1 MTMSTLADPQDGLA
15 AMLGPGAVLTD
26 PADLEKYETGWRYG
40 KGRALLVVRPASTAQ
55 VSQVLAFCRERGL
68 RVLPQGANT
77 GLVGA
82 SVPDPGGRMVV
93 LSLERLN
100 HRLELDE
107 LDRTVTVD
115 AGVLLSALNEA
126 LAEHGLT
133 FPVDLPADPQIGG
146 MIAANTGGAR
156 LLRYG
161 DVRRNLLGLEVVLAD
176 GRVVDALTALRK
188 NNTGLDFK
196 QLFTGT
202 SGVFGVI
209 TGAVLQVTPLPRQRA
224 AALVG
229 VQHGPAALG
238 LLQALEHGL
247 SELLAAFEVMS
258 RASLEPVFG
267 GRAQLRNPF
276 GATLAPYTVLVE
288 LASTLPESA
297 LDLANLL
304 ESALA
309 EYLEGHEEDI
319 TDVIMG
325 RPDEFWAVRHHISE
339 SLREEGRVL
348 AFDIAVPRSRLPAFT
363 DAVKAWLAAEQ
374 PCFRVCDFG
383 HWGDGG
389 THLNLVWR
397 EADGALPA
405 DQLVPLV
412 QRRIY
417 DLAVLEFN
425 GSYSAEHGVGPHNQA
440 FFDDYTGK
448 AQKAAG
454 AALKTCFDPEGM
466 LGTVRLW

>member
-1 MTMSTLADPQDGLA
+1 MQTSSSIQEDLSAL
-15 AMLGPGAVLTD
+15 LGPGGVLTD

-40 KGRALLVVRPASTAQ
+40 KGKALLVVRPASTDQVAQ
-55 VSQVLAFCRERGL
+55 VITFCKERSL
-68 RVLPQGANT
+68 RVLAQGANT

-82 SVPDPGGRMVV
+82 SVPDASGRMVV

-100 HRLELDE
+100 RRLELDA
-107 LDRTVTVD
+107 LNRTVTVD
-115 AGVLLSALNEA
+115 AGVLLSGLNAA

-176 GRVVDALTALRK
+176 GSRVDTLTALRK

-209 TGAVLQVTPLPRQRA
+209 TGAVLQVAPLPRQRA

-229 VQHGPAALG
+229 VQNGAAALR

-258 RASLEPVFG
+258 CDALEPVFSG
-267 GRAQLRNPF
+267 DGQLRNPF
-276 GATLAPYTVLVE
+276 GQALAPYTVLVE
-288 LASTLPESA
+288 LASTLPETS
-297 LDLANLL
+297 LNLADLL
-304 ESALA
+304 EAALA
-309 EYLEGHEEDI
+309 EHMEGHEEDL

-339 SLREEGRVL
+339 SLREVGRVL
-348 AFDIAVPRSRLPAFT
+348 AFDIAVPRSSLPAFT
-363 DAVKAWLAAEQ
+363 DAVKAWLKAEQ

>member
-1 MTMSTLADPQDGLA
+1 MPELAEELSA
-15 AMLGPGAVLTD
+15 LLGPGAVLTE
-26 PADLEKYETGWRYG
+26 PSDLEKYETGWRYG
-40 KGRALLVVRPASTAQ
+40 KGKALLMARPASSAQ
-55 VSQVLAFCRERGL
+55 VAETLAFCRRHSL
-68 RVLPQGANT
+68 RVLAQGANT

-82 SVPDPGGRMVV
+82 SVPDSSGRMVV

-100 HRLELDE
+100 KRLQVDV

-115 AGVLLSALNEA
+115 AGVLLSTLNEA

-176 GRVVDALTALRK
+176 GTVVDALTALRK

-202 SGVFGVI
+202 SGVFGII
-209 TGAVLQVTPLPRQRA
+209 TGAVLQLAPLPRQRA
-224 AALVG
+224 TALVG
-229 VQHGPAALG
+229 LQDGRAALD
-238 LLQALEHGL
+238 LLQALERSL
-247 SELLAAFEVMS
+247 SELLAAYEVMS
-258 RASLEPVFG
+258 ANALGPVFEG
-267 GRAQLRNPF
+267 SAPLRNPF
-276 GATLAPYTVLVE
+276 GAPLAPYTVLVE

-297 LDLANLL
+297 LDLPGLL

-309 EYLEGHEEDI
+309 EHMEAHDDQI

-325 RPDEFWAVRHHISE
+325 SPEAFWAMRHHISE
-339 SLREEGRVL
+339 SLRDLGKVL
-348 AFDIAVPRSRLPAFT
+348 AFDLSVPRSRLPAFT
-363 DAVKAWLAAEQ
+363 DAVKAWLQAEQ
-374 PCFRVCDFG
+374 PAFRVCDFG

-389 THLNLVWR
+389 THVNLVWR
-397 EADGALPA
+397 EQDSPIPA
-405 DQLVPLV
+405 AQLVPLV

-417 DLAVLEFN
+417 ELAVLEFA

-440 FFDDYTGK
+440 FFDAFTG
-448 AQKAAG
+448 APQKAAG
-454 AALKTCFDPEGM
+454 AALKARFDPGGM

>member
-1 MTMSTLADPQDGLA
+1 MTTPAMLQQELSTL
-15 AMLGPGAVLTD
+15 LGPGAVLTE
-26 PADLEKYETGWRYG
+26 PPDLEKYETGWRYG
-40 KGRALLVVRPASTAQ
+40 HGKALLAARPASTGQ
-55 VSQVLAFCRERGL
+55 VAQVLAFCRQHGL
-68 RVLPQGANT
+68 RVIAQGANT
-77 GLVGA
+77 GLVGG
-82 SVPDPGGRMVV
+82 SVPDDSGRMVV

-100 HRLELDE
+100 RRLDVDV
-107 LDRTVTVD
+107 LDRTVKVD

-161 DVRRNLLGLEVVLAD
+161 DVRHNLLGLEVVLAD
-176 GRVVDALTALRK
+176 GSVVDALTALRK

-209 TGAVLQVTPLPRQRA
+209 TGAVLQVAPLPRQRA
-224 AALVG
+224 TALVG
-229 VQHGPAALG
+229 LQDGPAALG

-247 SELLAAFEVMS
+247 SELLAAYEVMS
-258 RASLEPVFG
+258 AEALGPVFSG
-267 GRAQLRNPF
+267 SAPLRNPF
-276 GATLAPYTVLVE
+276 GAGVLAPYTVLVE

-297 LDLANLL
+297 LNLADLL
-304 ESALA
+304 ESALSDH
-309 EYLEGHEEDI
+309 LEAHGEEI

-325 RPDEFWAVRHHISE
+325 KPEEFWALRHHISE
-339 SLREEGRVL
+339 SLREEGKVL
-348 AFDIAVPRSRLPAFT
+348 AFDLAVPRSRLPAFT
-363 DAVKAWLAAEQ
+363 DAVKAWLQAEH

-397 EADGALPA
+397 EQDSPIPA
-405 DQLVPLV
+405 AQLVPQV

-417 DLAVLEFN
+417 QIAVQDFA

-440 FFDDYTGK
+440 SFDAYTSP

-454 AALKTCFDPEGM
+454 AALKARFDPDGM

>member
-1 MTMSTLADPQDGLA
+1 MAAVTSPQEELA
-15 AMLGPGAVLTD
+15 ALLGPGAVLSD
-26 PADLEKYETGWRYG
+26 PADLEKYQTGWRYG
-40 KGRALLVVRPASTAQ
+40 KGRALLVARPSSTAQ
-55 VSQVLAFCRERGL
+55 VAQVLVFCRERGL

-82 SVPDPGGRMVV
+82 SVPDAGGRMVV

-100 HRLELDE
+100 RRLAIDA

-115 AGVLLSALNEA
+115 AGVLLSDLNQA

-146 MIAANTGGAR
+146 MVAANTGGAR

-161 DVRRNLLGLEVVLAD
+161 DVRHNLLGLELVLAD
-176 GRVVDALTALRK
+176 GSVVDELSALRK
-188 NNTGLDFK
+188 NNTGLDLK

-209 TGAVLQVTPLPRQRA
+209 TGAVLQVAPLPRQRA

-229 VQHGPAALG
+229 LRDGAAALG
-238 LLQALEHGL
+238 LLRAMEQGL
-247 SELLAAFEVMS
+247 AELLAAFEVMS
-258 RASLEPVFG
+258 REALAPVFG
-267 GRAQLRNPF
+267 PGGARNPF
-276 GATLAPYTVLVE
+276 GAGGLAPYTVLVE
-288 LASTLPESA
+288 LASTLPEA
-297 LDLANLL
+297 TLDLSGLL

-309 EYLEGHEEDI
+309 AHLEQHEEELGDI
-319 TDVIMG
+319 LMG
-325 RPDEFWAVRHHISE
+325 RPDEFWALRHHISE
-339 SLREEGRVL
+339 SLREQGRVL

-363 DAVKAWLAAEQ
+363 EAVKAWLAAEQ

-397 EADGALPA
+397 EAEAPLPA
-405 DQLVPLV
+405 EQLVPLV

-417 DLAVLEFN
+417 DLAVREFA

-440 FFDDYTGK
+440 FFDAYTGP
-448 AQKAAG
+448 ARKAAG
-454 AALKTCFDPEGM
+454 AALKAHFDPQGL

>member
-1 MTMSTLADPQDGLA
+1 MPTPSPQDELA

-82 SVPDPGGRMVV
+82 SVPDAGGRMVV

-100 HRLELDE
+100 HRLQLDA

-115 AGVLLSALNEA
+115 AGLLLSALNEA

-176 GRVVDALTALRK
+176 GQVVDALTALRK

-229 VQHGPAALG
+229 VRHGPAALG
-238 LLQALEHGL
+238 LLQALEQGL

-258 RASLEPVFG
+258 RAALEPVFG
-267 GRAQLRNPF
+267 GHSQLRNPF

-297 LDLANLL
+297 LDLADLL

-309 EYLEGHEEDI
+309 EHLEGHEEDI

-397 EADGALPA
+397 EADAPLPA
-405 DQLVPLV
+405 ERLVPLV

-440 FFDDYTGK
+440 CFDAYTGK

-454 AALKTCFDPEGM
+454 AALKACFDPDGM

>member
-1 MTMSTLADPQDGLA
+1 MPAAAIRKDLA
-15 AMLGPGAVLTD
+15 ALLGPGAVLTD
-26 PADLEKYETGWRYG
+26 PSDLEKYETGWRYG
-40 KGRALLVVRPASTAQ
+40 RGKALLVARPASTAE
-55 VSQVLAFCRERGL
+55 VARVLSFCRERGL
-68 RVLPQGANT
+68 RVLAQGANT

-82 SVPDPGGRMVV
+82 SVPDAGGEMVV

-100 HRLELDE
+100 RRLEVDA

-115 AGVLLSALNEA
+115 AGVLLSDLNRA

-161 DVRRNLLGLEVVLAD
+161 DVRRNLLGVEVALAD
-176 GRVVDALTALRK
+176 GSVADALTALRK

-209 TGAVLQVTPLPRQRA
+209 TGAVLQVAPLPRQRA

-229 VQHGPAALG
+229 VERGAAALD
-238 LLQALEHGL
+238 LLQALERGR

-258 RASLEPVFG
+258 RGALAPVFSG
-267 GRAQLRNPF
+267 QGQLRNPF
-276 GATLAPYTVLVE
+276 GQALAPYTILVE

-297 LDLANLL
+297 LDLAGLL

-309 EYLEGHEEDI
+309 EYLEGHEDEI
-319 TDVIMG
+319 SDVLMG
-325 RPDEFWAVRHHISE
+325 RPDEFWAIRHHISE

-348 AFDIAVPRSRLPAFT
+348 AFDVAVPRSRMPEFT
-363 DAVKAWLAAEQ
+363 EAVKAWLRAEH
-374 PCFRVCDFG
+374 PGFRVCDFG

-389 THLNLVWR
+389 THLNLVLP
-397 EADGALPA
+397 EGAAPRPFE
-405 DQLVPLV
+405 DLVPEV
-412 QRRIY
+412 QRGVY
-417 DLAVLEFN
+417 DLAVRGFH
-425 GSYSAEHGVGPHNQA
+425 GSFSAEHGVGPHNQA
-440 FFDDYTGK
+440 FFDEYTGA

-454 AALKTCFDPEGM
+454 AALKARFDPDGL

>member
-1 MTMSTLADPQDGLA
+1 MPELAEELSA
-15 AMLGPGAVLTD
+15 LLGPGAVLTE
-26 PADLEKYETGWRYG
+26 PSDLEKYETGWRYG
-40 KGRALLVVRPASTAQ
+40 KGKALLMARPASTAQ
-55 VSQVLAFCRERGL
+55 VAETLAFCRRHSL
-68 RVLPQGANT
+68 RVLAQGANT

-82 SVPDPGGRMVV
+82 SVPDSSGRMVV

-100 HRLELDE
+100 KRLQVDV

-115 AGVLLSALNEA
+115 AGVLLSTLNEA

-161 DVRRNLLGLEVVLAD
+161 DVRRNLLGLEMVLAD
-176 GRVVDALTALRK
+176 GTVVDALTALRK

-202 SGVFGVI
+202 SGVFGII
-209 TGAVLQVTPLPRQRA
+209 TGAVLQLAPLPRQRA
-224 AALVG
+224 TALVG
-229 VQHGPAALG
+229 LQDGRAALD
-238 LLQALEHGL
+238 LLQALERSL
-247 SELLAAFEVMS
+247 SELLAAYEVMS
-258 RASLEPVFG
+258 ANALGPVFEG
-267 GRAQLRNPF
+267 SAPLRNPF
-276 GATLAPYTVLVE
+276 GAPLAPYTVLVE

-297 LDLANLL
+297 LDLPGLL

-309 EYLEGHEEDI
+309 EHMEAHDDQI

-325 RPDEFWAVRHHISE
+325 SPEAFWAMRHHISE
-339 SLREEGRVL
+339 SLRDLGKVL
-348 AFDIAVPRSRLPAFT
+348 AFDLSVPRSRLAAFT
-363 DAVKAWLAAEQ
+363 DAVKAWLQAEQ
-374 PCFRVCDFG
+374 PAFRVCDFG

-389 THLNLVWR
+389 THVNLVWR
-397 EADGALPA
+397 EQDSPIPA
-405 DQLVPLV
+405 AQLVPLV

-417 DLAVLEFN
+417 ELAVLEFA

-440 FFDDYTGK
+440 FFDAFTG
-448 AQKAAG
+448 APQKAAG
-454 AALKTCFDPEGM
+454 AALKARFDPGGM

>member
-1 MTMSTLADPQDGLA
+1 MQNPASIQEELA
-15 AMLGPGAVLTD
+15 ALIGPAAVLTD
-26 PADLEKYETGWRYG
+26 PSDLEKYETGWRYG
-40 KGRALLVVRPASTAQ
+40 HGRALLVARPASTGEVAQ
-55 VSQVLAFCRERGL
+55 VLERCRAHGL

-82 SVPDPGGRMVV
+82 SGPDGGGRMGV
-93 LSLERLN
+93 LSRERLN
-100 HRLELDE
+100 RRREIAV

-115 AGVLLSALNEA
+115 AGVLLSDLNRA

-161 DVRRNLLGLEVVLAD
+161 DVRRNLLGLEVALAD
-176 GRVVDALTALRK
+176 GTVVDALTALRK

-209 TGAVLQVTPLPRQRA
+209 TGAVLQVVPLPRQQA
-224 AALVG
+224 TALVG
-229 VQHGPAALG
+229 VRDGDAALA
-238 LLQALEHGL
+238 LLQALERSL
-247 SELLAAFEVMS
+247 DELLAAFEVIS
-258 RASLEPVFG
+258 AAALGPVFRG
-267 GRAQLRNPF
+267 SAPLRNPF
-276 GATLAPYTVLVE
+276 GAALAPYTVLVE
-288 LASTLPESA
+288 LASTLPEAA
-297 LDLANLL
+297 LDLPGLL

-309 EYLEGHEEDI
+309 DFLEAHEAEI

-325 RPDEFWAVRHHISE
+325 RPEEFWALRHHISE
-339 SLREEGRVL
+339 SLRDEGKVL
-348 AFDIAVPRSRLPAFT
+348 GFDIAVPRSRLPGFT
-363 DAVKAWLAAEQ
+363 DAVKACLAAEF
-374 PCFRVCDFG
+374 PMFRVCDFG

-397 EADGALPA
+397 EQDSPVPA
-405 DQLVPLV
+405 AELVPRV

-417 DLAVLEFN
+417 DLAVLEHA

-440 FFDDYTGK
+440 FFDAYTGPR
-448 AQKAAG
+448 QKAAG
-454 AALKTCFDPEGM
+454 AALKACLDPGGM

>member
-1 MTMSTLADPQDGLA
+1 MPELAEELSA
-15 AMLGPGAVLTD
+15 LLGPGAVLTE
-26 PADLEKYETGWRYG
+26 PSDLEKYETGWRYG
-40 KGRALLVVRPASTAQ
+40 KGKALLMARPASTAQ
-55 VSQVLAFCRERGL
+55 VAETLAFCRRHSL
-68 RVLPQGANT
+68 RVLAQGANT

-82 SVPDPGGRMVV
+82 SVPDSSGRMVV

-100 HRLELDE
+100 KRLQVDV

-115 AGVLLSALNEA
+115 AGVLLSTLNEA

-176 GRVVDALTALRK
+176 GTVVDALTALRK

-202 SGVFGVI
+202 SGVFGII
-209 TGAVLQVTPLPRQRA
+209 TGAVLQLAPLPRQRA
-224 AALVG
+224 TALVG
-229 VQHGPAALG
+229 LQDGRAALD
-238 LLQALEHGL
+238 LLQALERSL
-247 SELLAAFEVMS
+247 SELLAAYEVMS
-258 RASLEPVFG
+258 ANALGPVFEG
-267 GRAQLRNPF
+267 SAPLRNPF
-276 GATLAPYTVLVE
+276 GAPLAPYTVLVE

-297 LDLANLL
+297 LDLPGLL

-309 EYLEGHEEDI
+309 EHMEAHDDQI

-325 RPDEFWAVRHHISE
+325 SPEAFWAMRHHISE
-339 SLREEGRVL
+339 SLRDLGKVL
-348 AFDIAVPRSRLPAFT
+348 AFDLSVPRSRLAAFT
-363 DAVKAWLAAEQ
+363 DAVKAWLQAEQ
-374 PCFRVCDFG
+374 PAFRVCDFG

-389 THLNLVWR
+389 THVNLVWR
-397 EADGALPA
+397 EQDSPIPA
-405 DQLVPLV
+405 AQLVPLV

-417 DLAVLEFN
+417 ELAVLEFA

-440 FFDDYTGK
+440 FFDAFTG
-448 AQKAAG
+448 APQKAAG
-454 AALKTCFDPEGM
+454 AALKARFDPGGM

>member
-1 MTMSTLADPQDGLA
+1 MASATLPEDLA
-15 AMLGPGAVLTD
+15 ALLGPGAVLTD

-40 KGRALLVVRPASTAQ
+40 KGRALLVARPASTGE
-55 VSQVLAFCRERGL
+55 VVRVLAFCRERGL

-82 SVPDPGGRMVV
+82 SVPDAGGRMVV

-100 HRLELDE
+100 RRLELDV
-107 LDRTVTVD
+107 LNRTVTVD
-115 AGVLLSALNEA
+115 AGVLLSGLNQA

-161 DVRRNLLGLEVVLAD
+161 DVRRNLLGLEVALAD
-176 GRVVDALTALRK
+176 GSVVDALTSLRK
-188 NNTGLDFK
+188 NNTGLDLK

-229 VQHGPAALG
+229 VQDGAAALG
-238 LLQALEHGL
+238 LLQALERGQ

-258 RASLEPVFG
+258 RAALAPVFG
-267 GRAQLRNPF
+267 GHGQLRNPF
-276 GATLAPYTVLVE
+276 GAGLAPYTVLVE
-288 LASTLPESA
+288 LATTLPETA
-297 LDLANLL
+297 LDLAALL

-309 EYLEGHEEDI
+309 GHMEDHEAEL
-319 TDVIMG
+319 TDVLMG

-339 SLREEGRVL
+339 SLREQGRVL
-348 AFDIAVPRSRLPAFT
+348 AFDVSVPRSRLPAFT
-363 DAVKAWLAAEQ
+363 DAVKAWLRAEH
-374 PCFRVCDFG
+374 PCFQVCDFG

-397 EADGALPA
+397 EEEAALPA
-405 DQLVPLV
+405 AELVPLV

-417 DLAVLEFN
+417 DLAVLEFA

-440 FFDDYTGK
+440 FFDAYASP

-454 AALKTCFDPEGM
+454 AALKACFDPEGM

>member
-1 MTMSTLADPQDGLA
+1 MSTTAILQEELSAL
-15 AMLGPGAVLTD
+15 LGPGAVLTE

-40 KGRALLVVRPASTAQ
+40 KGKALLVARPASTAQ
-55 VSQVLAFCRERGL
+55 VVQVLAFCREHGL
-68 RVLPQGANT
+68 RLLAQGANT

-82 SVPDPGGRMVV
+82 SVPDATGRMVV

-100 HRLELDE
+100 RRLELDE

-115 AGVLLSALNEA
+115 AGVLLSALNAA

-161 DVRRNLLGLEVVLAD
+161 DVRRNLLGLEVALAD
-176 GRVVDALTALRK
+176 GTVVDALTALRK

-202 SGVFGVI
+202 SGVFGII
-209 TGAVLQVTPLPRQRA
+209 TGAVLQVAPLPRQRA
-224 AALVG
+224 TALVG
-229 VQHGPAALG
+229 LQDGAAALA

-247 SELLAAFEVMS
+247 SELLAAYEMMS
-258 RASLEPVFG
+258 ADALAPVFSG
-267 GRAQLRNPF
+267 PSPLRNPF
-276 GATLAPYTVLVE
+276 GAALAPYTVLVE
-288 LASTLPESA
+288 LASTLPETA
-297 LDLANLL
+297 LHLPDLL

-309 EYLEGHEEDI
+309 EHLETHGDDI
-319 TDVIMG
+319 TDVVMG
-325 RPDEFWAVRHHISE
+325 RPDEFWALRHHISE
-339 SLREEGRVL
+339 SLRDLGKVL
-348 AFDIAVPRSRLPAFT
+348 AFDVAVPRSRLPAFT
-363 DAVKAWLAAEQ
+363 AAVKAWLKAEH

-397 EADGALPA
+397 EQDSPIPA
-405 DQLVPLV
+405 AELVPMV

-417 DLAVLEFN
+417 DIAVREFA

-440 FFDDYTGK
+440 SFDAYTSR

-454 AALKTCFDPEGM
+454 AALKAAFDPAGM

>member
-1 MTMSTLADPQDGLA
+1 MQTASTLQEELA
-15 AMLGPGAVLTD
+15 ALLGPTAVLTD

-40 KGRALLVVRPASTAQ
+40 KGRALLVARPASTGE
-55 VSQVLAFCRERGL
+55 VVQVLAFCRQHGL
-68 RVLPQGANT
+68 RVMPQGANT

-82 SVPDPGGRMVV
+82 SVPDGSGRMVV

-100 HRLELDE
+100 RRLELDV
-107 LDRTVTVD
+107 LDRTVKVG
-115 AGVLLSALNEA
+115 AGVLLSALNET

-176 GRVVDALTALRK
+176 GTVVDALTALRK

-202 SGVFGVI
+202 SGVFGII
-209 TGAVLQVTPLPRQRA
+209 TGAVLQVAPLPRQRA
-224 AALVG
+224 TALVG
-229 VQHGPAALG
+229 LRGGPAALG
-238 LLQALEHGL
+238 LLQAMEQGL

-258 RASLEPVFG
+258 AEALAPIFSHS
-267 GRAQLRNPF
+267 QLRNPF
-276 GATLAPYTVLVE
+276 GPAGLAPYTVLVE
-288 LASTLPESA
+288 LASTLPETA
-297 LDLANLL
+297 LNLADLL

-309 EYLEGHEEDI
+309 EYMEGHEEEI
-319 TDVIMG
+319 TDVLMG
-325 RPDEFWAVRHHISE
+325 HPDEFWAMRHHISE

-348 AFDIAVPRSRLPAFT
+348 AFDVAVPRSRLPAFT
-363 DAVKAWLAAEQ
+363 DAVKAWLKAEH

-397 EADGALPA
+397 EQDSPIPA
-405 DQLVPLV
+405 AELVPRV

-417 DLAVLEFN
+417 DLAVLEFA

-440 FFDDYTGK
+440 SFDAYTG
-448 AQKAAG
+448 APQKAAG
-454 AALKTCFDPEGM
+454 AALKACFDPEDM

>member
-1 MTMSTLADPQDGLA
+1 MTNPANPQDELA
-15 AMLGPGAVLTD
+15 ALLGPGAVLSD
-26 PADLEKYETGWRYG
+26 PADLEKYQTGWRYG
-40 KGRALLVVRPASTAQ
+40 KGKALLVVRPASTDQVAQ
-55 VSQVLAFCRERGL
+55 VITFCKERSL
-68 RVLPQGANT
+68 RVLAQGANT

-82 SVPDPGGRMVV
+82 SVPDAGGRMVV

-100 HRLELDE
+100 HRLELDV

-115 AGVLLSALNEA
+115 AGVLLSELNQA

-146 MIAANTGGAR
+146 MVAANTGGAR

-176 GRVVDALTALRK
+176 GRVVDNLTALRK

-209 TGAVLQVTPLPRQRA
+209 TGAVLQVAPLPRQRA

-229 VQHGPAALG
+229 VPHGRAALG

-258 RASLEPVFG
+258 REALEPVFG
-267 GRAQLRNPF
+267 PGGLRNPF
-276 GATLAPYTVLVE
+276 GAPLAPYTVLVE

-309 EYLEGHEEDI
+309 EYLEGHEEDL

-325 RPDEFWAVRHHISE
+325 RPDEFWAARHHISE

-397 EADGALPA
+397 EAEAPLPA
-405 DQLVPLV
+405 ERLVPLV

-417 DLAVLEFN
+417 DLAVLEFQ

-440 FFDDYTGK
+440 CFDAYTGA
-448 AQKAAG
+448 AQKSAG
-454 AALKTCFDPEGM
+454 AALKAHFDPHGM

>member
-100 HRLELDE
+100 HRLALDE

-288 LASTLPESA
+288 LAPPCRNRPWTWRTCWNRPWRSTWKGTRRTSPTSSWA
-297 LDLANLL
+297 GPT
-304 ESALA
+304 SS
-309 EYLEGHEEDI
+309 
-319 TDVIMG
+319 G
-325 RPDEFWAVRHHISE
+325 RCATTSP
-339 SLREEGRVL
+339 
-348 AFDIAVPRSRLPAFT
+348 
-363 DAVKAWLAAEQ
+363 KACARRAGSWPSTS
-374 PCFRVCDFG
+374 PCRAPGCPPSP
-383 HWGDGG
+383 
-389 THLNLVWR
+389 T
-397 EADGALPA
+397 P
-405 DQLVPLV
+405 
-412 QRRIY
+412 
-417 DLAVLEFN
+417 
-425 GSYSAEHGVGPHNQA
+425 
-440 FFDDYTGK
+440 
-448 AQKAAG
+448 
-454 AALKTCFDPEGM
+454 
-466 LGTVRLW
+466 